1 MREVNDRMPERRIRI
16 TAGGVSA
23 TAKLKD
29 TPTADKIWAALP
41 IKGSANTWGDEIYF
55 SIPVKAVAGPEAD
68 DAVSA
73 GDIAY
78 WPPGSAFCLFFG
90 LTPASSGGVIRAA
103 SAVNVFGTIEGDPLV
118 FKKVR
123 SGEAISVAKA

>member
-1 MREVNDRMPERRIRI
+1 MPERKVKI
-16 TAGGVSA
+16 TASGVSA
-23 TAKLKD
+23 IAKLKD
-29 TPTADKIWAALP
+29 TPTAEKIWAALP
-41 IKGSANTWGDEIYF
+41 LKGSANTWGDEIYF
-55 SIPVKAVAGPEAD
+55 SIPVKAVAEPEAT
-68 DAVSA
+68 DAVSL

-103 SAVNVFGTIEGDPLV
+103 SPVNVFGAIEGDPQV

-123 SGEAISVAKA
+123 ARDGVSVEKA